1 LRVSRNTVVAAY
13 DLLLCEA
20 SWKPAPARE
29 PSSVP
34 PSRVSGLTSPRAQ
47 RAGAPSLRSGIEER
61 AVFGMPGGVARH
73 KGTLRDHSF
82 PVASQRFENAMR
94 QSRSVSQAQRFH
106 SVKHV
111 AVDHWT
117 GIPAYASDERR
128 LAIPGN
134 VRVWLAFGHT
144 DMWGASRVSRVWF
157 RKARSVIRA
166 AGTFIS

>member
-1 LRVSRNTVVAAY
+1 MFGLPRGPQHRTR
-13 DLLLCEA
+13 
-20 SWKPAPARE
+20 PAKLEIPFGNAFDSAGCR
-29 PSSVP
+29 
-34 PSRVSGLTSPRAQ
+34 RPRAQ
-47 RAGAPSLRSGIEER
+47 RAGVPSLRSAIEER

-73 KGTLRDHSF
+73 KGALRDHSF

-134 VRVWLAFGHT
+134 VRVWLAPGHT
-144 DMWGASRVSRVWF
+144 DMRGLPGSRAFGSG
-157 RKARSVIRA
+157 KLEA
-166 AGTFIS
+166 